1 MTKKLVG
8 LFASVALLGSG
19 MALAQDTNTD
29 QQTQGSG
36 QLGGDATG
44 GSGIQGQVGGSG
56 SGSGSQVGGSGSG
69 SQVGGSGSGSQV
81 GGSGSGSQ
89 VGGSQAG
96 GSSAQMGGASAQMGE
111 KQVSG
116 TVVKSS
122 STLVHVQTDQGV
134 IPLKVGRD
142 TKFEDPSVK
151 RARDLKEGQQIRA
164 SFDIKGTDN
173 VAKSISLDA
182 SMGGS
187 GLDSDTGINQ
197 QPGDVGGSGMGD
209 DINKGNMGGSGGDL
223 GGSGDVGGS
232 GGDLGGSG
240 DVGGSGGDLGGSGD
254 VGGSGDL
261 GGSGKKGEK
270 SY

>member
-44 GSGIQGQVGGSG
+44 GSGSQGQVGGS
-56 SGSGSQVGGSGSG
+56 GSGSG

-232 GGDLGGSG
+232 G
-240 DVGGSGGDLGGSGD
+240 
-254 VGGSGDL
+254 DL

>member
-44 GSGIQGQVGGSG
+44 GSGIQGQVGGS
-56 SGSGSQVGGSGSG
+56 GSGSG

-232 GGDLGGSG
+232 G
-240 DVGGSGGDLGGSGD
+240 
-254 VGGSGDL
+254 DL